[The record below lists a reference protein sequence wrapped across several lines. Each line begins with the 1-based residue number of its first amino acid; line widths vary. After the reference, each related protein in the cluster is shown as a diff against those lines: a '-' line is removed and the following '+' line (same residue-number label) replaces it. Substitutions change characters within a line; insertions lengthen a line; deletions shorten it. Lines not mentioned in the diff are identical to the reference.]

1 MEAAHS
7 LRFFLSIGEQAA
19 MYKPF
24 DLTGKVALVTGGNSG
39 IGLGMAKARGGSRRR
54 RGHLGH
60 QRDQERRRE
69 SRAGRHRPQSAG
81 AANATSS
88 DEKAVEAA
96 FAETLRQLGR
106 VDGCFANAGVSGR
119 GTASFVEMA
128 SEEWQRV
135 LKVNLDGAFFTF
147 RAAARHMVE
156 RGGGGVLVGTASL
169 AAIEGAARSEH
180 YAATKGGLIS
190 MIRAL
195 AVEFARHGVR
205 ANSILPG
212 WIETDMTAN
221 AIGNEKFAKNVLP
234 RIPTRRWGTG
244 DDFGG
249 IAVYLMSSASRY
261 HTGDT
266 FLIDGGYA
274 LF

>member
-1 MEAAHS
+1 
-7 LRFFLSIGEQAA
+7 

-39 IGLGMAKARGGSRRR
+39 IGLGMAQAVA
-54 RGHLGH
+54 
-60 QRDQERRRE
+60 E
-69 SRAGRHRPQSAG
+69 AG
-81 AANATSS
+81 AEVAIWGTSAVKNASAKALLAKTGRKIVALECNVG
-88 DEKAVEAA
+88 DEAAVEAA

-119 GTASFVEMA
+119 GGSTSFAEM
-128 SEEWQRV
+128 STEEWHRV
-135 LKVNLDGAFFTF
+135 LKVNLDGAFYTF

-156 RGGGGVLVGTASL
+156 RGGGGSLVGTASL
-169 AAIEGAARSEH
+169 AAIEGAARNQH

-205 ANSILPG
+205 ANAILPG
-212 WIETDMTAN
+212 WIETNMTAN
-221 AIGNEKFAKNVLP
+221 AIGNEKFARNVMP
-234 RIPTRRWGTG
+234 RIPMRRWGEG
-244 DDFGG
+244 SDFGG
-249 IAVYLMSSASRY
+249 IAVYLMSPASSY